1 MEAEGRRR
9 LGRAFA
15 DSVAMRR
22 AVDMRYGEQIF
33 EIGVS
38 LEGIDLGADDLIDQV
53 VERFQRRHEAL
64 YTYSAPGQDIVLVNA
79 RVTAVG
85 ELPVTPVEPQINA
98 AGRAAPTA
106 CRSAYLGAW
115 VEVPVYRWDAL
126 AAGSEI
132 PGPALFESAT
142 TTVLARSGERV
153 QVTPH
158 GWLDIRLG

>member
-1 MEAEGRRR
+1 
-9 LGRAFA
+9 
-15 DSVAMRR
+15 
-22 AVDMRYGEQIF
+22 
-33 EIGVS
+33 
-38 LEGIDLGADDLIDQV
+38 

-85 ELPVTPVEPQINA
+85 ELPVTPVEPPINA

-106 CRSAYLGAW
+106 RRSAYLGSW

-142 TTVLARSGERV
+142 TTVLARPGERV

>member
-9 LGRAFA
+9 LGPAFA
-15 DSVAMRR
+15 GSVAMRR

-38 LEGIDLGADDLIDQV
+38 LDGIDLGADDLIDQV
-53 VERFQRRHEAL
+53 VERFQGRHEAL

-85 ELPVTPVEPQINA
+85 ELPVTPVEPPITA

-106 CRSAYLGAW
+106 RRSAYLGAW
-115 VEVPVYRWDAL
+115 VEGPVYRWGAL
-126 AAGSEI
+126 AAGSES
-132 PGPALFESAT
+132 PAPALFQAAT
-142 TTVLARSGERV
+142 TTVRRPAG
-153 QVTPH
+153 
-158 GWLDIRLG
+158 